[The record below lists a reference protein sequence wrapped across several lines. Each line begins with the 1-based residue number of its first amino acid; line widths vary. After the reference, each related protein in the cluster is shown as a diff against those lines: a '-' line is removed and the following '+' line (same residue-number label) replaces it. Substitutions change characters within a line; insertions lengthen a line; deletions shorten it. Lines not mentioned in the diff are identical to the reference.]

1 MSVNVRIEPLNIV
14 DRRQPTWVLWICHH
28 FSINFARDMVFTFI
42 TANKTKYLSTFKMK
56 VHFKIHIF
64 PISIYFDIMS
74 KTMSAC
80 LLQSL

>member
-1 MSVNVRIEPLNIV
+1 MSVNVRIDPLNIV
-14 DRRQPTWVLWICHH
+14 DRRQPICVIWNCHRLSSH
-28 FSINFARDMVFTFI
+28 FCRYMVFTFI

-80 LLQSL
+80 

>member
-14 DRRQPTWVLWICHH
+14 DRRQPRLALWNCHRCSSR
-28 FSINFARDMVFTFI
+28 FCRDMVFTFI
-42 TANKTKYLSTFKMK
+42 TANKTKYVSTFKMK

-64 PISIYFDIMS
+64 PISIYFDILS

-80 LLQSL
+80 